1 MAKSRTGRKWTKMPT
16 KTELERKDDR
26 QRRQLRTMR
35 DKVDAAP
42 MAGAAGTIAGAAAVG
57 AFKAKV
63 GPDLL
68 GAPAEP
74 IGGVAL
80 AVAGI
85 ALKKPM
91 LLSFAAGWLAPYIA
105 EMTENALS

>member
-1 MAKSRTGRKWTKMPT
+1 MAEKKRTRYPT
-16 KTELERKDDR
+16 KGELERKDDR
-26 QRRQLRTMR
+26 QKRQIRNLR
-35 DKVDAAP
+35 DKAESAP
-42 MAGAAGTIAGAAAVG
+42 MGAAAATIAGAAALG

-91 LLSFAAGWLAPYIA
+91 LLSLAAGWIAPYVA